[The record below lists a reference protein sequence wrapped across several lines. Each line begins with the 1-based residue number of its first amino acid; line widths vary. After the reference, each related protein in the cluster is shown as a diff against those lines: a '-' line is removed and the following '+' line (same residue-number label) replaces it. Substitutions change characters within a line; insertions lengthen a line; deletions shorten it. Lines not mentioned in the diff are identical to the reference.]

1 MTSALHKFVFIKK
14 QKTKKQK
21 QNKKTTPIASDSI
34 IPWAASWE
42 QLQSHLADLLAG
54 WEALQT
60 RLETV

>member
-1 MTSALHKFVFIKK
+1 MTSALHKFVFIIKNKK
-14 QKTKKQK
+14 NKNK
-21 QNKKTTPIASDSI
+21 NKKTPPIVSDSV